1 MSSFIEYD
9 VLFIINIFSKIEL
22 INIPNANKIAS
33 INVFLV
39 LTKIFVHSINTL
51 KKHLINIYRKAG
63 VKHRSQ
69 LMGMIRPD

>member
-51 KKHLINIYRKAG
+51 KKNGKIKCKINS
-63 VKHRSQ
+63 RSDTI
-69 LMGMIRPD
+69 IRIVNNNK